1 MLATEVDVDVSDL
14 MDSHGAQYAG
24 GGMGLQELSGADR
37 WEAERLRVE
46 AQRRSVEEA
55 EANLAAQRRKEEE
68 DDAEL
73 L

>member
-1 MLATEVDVDVSDL
+1 
-14 MDSHGAQYAG
+14 
-24 GGMGLQELSGADR
+24 MGLQELSGADR